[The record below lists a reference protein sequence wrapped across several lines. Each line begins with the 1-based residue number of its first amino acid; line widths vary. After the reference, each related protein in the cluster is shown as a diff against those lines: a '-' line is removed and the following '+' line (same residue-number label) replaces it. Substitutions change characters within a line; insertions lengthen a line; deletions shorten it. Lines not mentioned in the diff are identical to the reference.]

1 MNAQF
6 HTKLGIFL
14 LECILICH
22 FEEGDPN
29 DSEQAKQI
37 TFVAHGN
44 CSRYVM
50 APVPR
55 NDNNLFIWSQ

>member
-6 HTKLGIFL
+6 RMKLGIFL
-14 LECILICH
+14 LEYILISH
-22 FEEGDPN
+22 FDEG
-29 DSEQAKQI
+29 EI

-55 NDNNLFIWSQ
+55 NDSNLFIWSL